1 LKVAVSSTGGSLD
14 SAVDPRFGR
23 SPYHVIVET
32 ETMAFEAMPNASMS
46 SPSGAG
52 IGAAQA
58 VAGKGIQAVLTGSIG
73 PNASSVLS
81 QVGIK
86 MFSGASGTVRQAVET
101 FKEGRLSE
109 AASLSAGMI
118 GYGRGRGGGRGMGMG
133 RGMGVSMRGT
143 GMGRGAYGYPPQP
156 QTPYQPA
163 SPTSMVQEKES
174 LTQQLKY
181 LEEQLK
187 EVKKRLEELE

>member
-1 LKVAVSSTGGSLD
+1 LKVAVSSTGGNLD
-14 SAVDPRFGR
+14 SSVDPRFGR

-58 VAGKGIQAVLTGSIG
+58 VAGKGVQAVLTGSIG

-109 AASLSAGMI
+109 AASLSAGVT
-118 GYGRGRGGGRGMGMG
+118 GYGRGRGGGRGMGVG
-133 RGMGVSMRGT
+133 MRGT

-163 SPTSMVQEKES
+163 SPTSMEQEKES

-187 EVKKRLEELE
+187 EVKKRLEEL